1 MDDIDVALLIF
12 RVVVGGTLVLH
23 GLNHWRGGGRIAG
36 TASWFESLGL
46 RPGRLHAWT
55 SVLVEIGAGIA
66 VAIGLFTPVACGAL
80 IGVMVVAAVIEHRP
94 HGFFVFR
101 NGYEYVLMIAV
112 ICVGLSVSGPGEI
125 SADAELGLPEW
136 YGVAGSLIAVVI
148 GVGGAVGLLA
158 FAWRPDPPEPTPSS
172 SSAGS
177 AAGRAE

>member
-1 MDDIDVALLIF
+1 MDDVDVALLIF

-46 RPGRLHAWT
+46 RPGRLHAWS
-55 SVLVEIGAGIA
+55 SVLVEVAAGTA
-66 VAIGLFTPVACGAL
+66 VAIGFGTPVACGA
-80 IGVMVVAAVIEHRP
+80 IVGVMVVAAVIEHRP

-112 ICVGLSVSGPGEI
+112 ICVGLSISGPGEI
-125 SADAELGLPEW
+125 SADAELGLPVPT
-136 YGVAGSLIAVVI
+136 GVVGSLIAVVI

-158 FAWRPDPPEPTPSS
+158 LAWRPDPPARAT
-172 SSAGS
+172 AGS
-177 AAGRAE
+177 AERRGVE

>member
-1 MDDIDVALLIF
+1 MENTDVALLIF
-12 RVVVGGTLVLH
+12 RVVIGGTLVLH
-23 GLNHWRGGGRIAG
+23 GLNHWRGGGKIAG

-46 RPGRLHAWT
+46 RPGRVHAWS

-66 VAIGLFTPVACGAL
+66 LAIGLFTPLAAGAL
-80 IGVMVVAAVIEHRP
+80 IGVMVVAGVIEHRS

-125 SADAELGLPEW
+125 SADAELGLPLW
-136 YGVAGSLIAVVI
+136 DGVVGSLIAVVI

-158 FAWRPDPPEPTPSS
+158 FAWRPDAPARTPVSS
-172 SSAGS
+172 DV
-177 AAGRAE
+177 AE